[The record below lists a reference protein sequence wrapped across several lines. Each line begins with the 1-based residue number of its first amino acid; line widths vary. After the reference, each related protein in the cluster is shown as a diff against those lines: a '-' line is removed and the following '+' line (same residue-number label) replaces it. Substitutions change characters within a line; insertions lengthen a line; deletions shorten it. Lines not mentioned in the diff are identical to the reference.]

1 MGMAW
6 RTACGW
12 LGTVRR
18 LTPTEACVLGYVIAV
33 ASCVEVGIRLLPLR
47 MVSRLAGISLV
58 TAPSTTTA
66 LKPALTTAESRAV
79 RLAASVMRRWPLGSG
94 TCLRR
99 SLVIGYFVRRLE
111 PTLRIGVTRDS
122 GAISAHAWLEVPGA
136 VNVGGQDHTPF
147 DLQ

>member
-1 MGMAW
+1 MA
-6 RTACGW
+6 RVKRPARGW
-12 LGTVRR
+12 LHEVRH
-18 LTPTEACVLGYVIAV
+18 LTPAEACVLVYVSAV
-33 ASCVEVGIRLLPLR
+33 AACVEVGIRLLPLR
-47 MVSRLAGISLV
+47 MVTRLIGASF
-58 TAPSTTTA
+58 ARRQPTTTA
-66 LKPALTTAESRAV
+66 PKPTLTTAELRAV
-79 RLAASVMRRWPLGSG
+79 RLAGSVMRRWPLGSG

-99 SLVIGYFVRRLE
+99 SLVIGYFVRRHE

>member
-1 MGMAW
+1 
-6 RTACGW
+6 
-12 LGTVRR
+12 
-18 LTPTEACVLGYVIAV
+18 VLVYVLAV
-33 ASCVEVGIRLLPLR
+33 AALVEVGIRCLPMRTVTRLIG
-47 MVSRLAGISLV
+47 VSLARGR
-58 TAPSTTTA
+58 PTTTA
-66 LKPALTTAESRAV
+66 PKPTLTTAELRAV
-79 RLAASVMRRWPLGSG
+79 RLAGSVMRRWPLGSG

-136 VNVGGQDHTPF
+136 VNVGGQEHIPF